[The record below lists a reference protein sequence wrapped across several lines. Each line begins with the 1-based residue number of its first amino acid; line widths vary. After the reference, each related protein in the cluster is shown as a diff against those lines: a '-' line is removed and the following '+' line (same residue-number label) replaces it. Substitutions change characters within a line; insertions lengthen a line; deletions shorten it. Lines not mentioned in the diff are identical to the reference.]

1 MSTDAKIFRIL
12 SIDGGGIRGIIPAIL
27 LTELEQQIGKPIAEQ
42 FDLIAGT
49 STGGILALGLAVR
62 DKAGKPKFAA
72 KDLAAIYEQH
82 GQTIFKKSML
92 PFANTGLFE
101 EMYAAEGIESVLKQ
115 YFGNSRLK
123 DCSPHVIIS
132 AYEIER
138 RRPFFFKSTKA
149 KENAA
154 DDYPL
159 WQIARS
165 TSAAPTYFEPSKIDK
180 GANDFLA
187 LIDGGVIANNPS
199 ICAYVEAMKA
209 KPKNIL
215 LVSIGTGTLEKPIRY
230 DDAKNWGAVGW
241 IKPLIDILMGGGS
254 ELADYQADY
263 LFQDRKGSR
272 YIRFQTT
279 LHPDNTDLDDASPEN
294 LRMLK
299 IAAENML
306 IDKREEIREL
316 VKLLQKG
323 VPTPPTE

>member
-1 MSTDAKIFRIL
+1 MSTDSKTFRIL
-12 SIDGGGIRGIIPAIL
+12 SIDGGGIRGIIPATL
-27 LTELEQQIGKPIAEQ
+27 LAELEQQTGKPIANQ

-49 STGGILALGLAVR
+49 STGGILALGLALR
-62 DKAGKPKFAA
+62 DKAGKPKFTA
-72 KDLAAIYEQH
+72 KELVSIYEQH
-82 GQTIFKKSML
+82 GQTIFKKSRIPL
-92 PFANTGLFE
+92 ANSGLFE
-101 EMYAAEGIESVLKQ
+101 EMYASDGIESVLKQ

-123 DCSPHVIIS
+123 DCLPDVIIS

-138 RRPFFFKSTKA
+138 RRPFFFKSKKA
-149 KENAA
+149 RESAA
-154 DDYPL
+154 DDYAL

-165 TSAAPTYFEPSKIDK
+165 TSAAPTYFEPSKIDT
-180 GANDFLA
+180 GVNDFLA

-230 DDAKNWGAVGW
+230 SDAKDWGAVSW

-263 LFQDRKGSR
+263 LFQERKGSR
-272 YIRFQTT
+272 YMRFQTT
-279 LHPDNTDLDDASPEN
+279 LHPDNTAMDDASPEN
-294 LRMLK
+294 VRMLK

-306 IDKREEIREL
+306 IDKREDIREL
-316 VKLLQKG
+316 VKLLHKNATTG
-323 VPTPPTE
+323 